1 MESYRL
7 HTPDTAHWHALVTV
21 AEARTDCCLA
31 LELESYLVNL
41 LLRYVRE
48 GRKAVLPQRRRSSPG
63 TQNTESA
70 AQFRELGDQCLL
82 FAGMMPEQAR
92 RWGLP
97 LSHFVETGRNAY
109 RKLAEIGGGTLFM
122 QLSDAF
128 VSIMDVLQAMR
139 ELDQVPAQR
148 DLLETYEQ
156 WSSTG
161 SQRAFRLL
169 RNEAGG
175 SLPVRSLSQCRH

>member
-1 MESYRL
+1 MESHQL

-21 AEARTDCCLA
+21 AEARADCCLA
-31 LELESYLVNL
+31 LELESYLVKL

-48 GRKAVLPQRRRSSPG
+48 GQKAVLPQRRRGSPG
-63 TQNTESA
+63 TQTTESA
-70 AQFRELGDQCLL
+70 AQLGDQCLL

-109 RKLAEIGGGTLFM
+109 RKLAENGGDGLYM

-139 ELDQVPAQR
+139 ELDQAPAQR

-156 WSSTG
+156 WSTTG
-161 SQRAFRLL
+161 SKRAYHLL
-169 RNEAGG
+169 RTAAIAG
-175 SLPVRSLSQCRH
+175 LPVRNTSRHSH